1 MNLKI
6 SPAAYNTDNDNVLG
20 FSVQAHLQ
28 GAPPLH
34 HRVHHPGG
42 HLQTGYDPQAEGVSI
57 TVKITKTRY
66 RTLKE
71 M

>member
-42 HLQTGYDPQAEGVSI
+42 HLQTGYDPQAEGVSNNNSS
-57 TVKITKTRY
+57 KDY
-66 RTLKE
+66 
-71 M
+71 